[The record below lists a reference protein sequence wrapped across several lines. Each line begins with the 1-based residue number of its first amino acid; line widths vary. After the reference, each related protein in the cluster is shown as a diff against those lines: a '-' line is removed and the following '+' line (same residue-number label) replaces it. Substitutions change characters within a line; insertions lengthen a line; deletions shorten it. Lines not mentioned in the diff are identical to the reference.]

1 LSYPIEASVNR
12 HPCAFAQ
19 DTIGCSSFSRKLIAK
34 FYEWEIAMQSDQ
46 NSSEGLAA
54 IVEEVFA
61 FGKKQVSAMA
71 KPKALSIPPHSPQIN
86 PDAALEPVSLGSNRA
101 PNTRNELKT
110 AAELAA
116 MIEADLAQHPECPKS
131 GFRITVYGATHW
143 RAMLTIAPAAG
154 RIREPQKWRDLTD
167 QLAERLRPRYD
178 LAW

>member
-1 LSYPIEASVNR
+1 M
-12 HPCAFAQ
+12 
-19 DTIGCSSFSRKLIAK
+19 K
-34 FYEWEIAMQSDQ
+34 SDQ
-46 NSSEGLAA
+46 NSNDGLAV

-71 KPKALSIPPHSPQIN
+71 KPKALSVPPHAYQIN
-86 PDAALEPVSLGSNRA
+86 PDVALGSQVSSGSNRA

-116 MIEADLAQHPECPKS
+116 MIEADLAHHPECPKS

-143 RAMLTIAPAAG
+143 RAMLTITPAAG
-154 RIREPQKWRDLTD
+154 RIHEPQKWRDLTD
-167 QLAERLRPRYD
+167 ELAERLRQRYD